1 MDGWMTVEG
10 KAEEIV
16 FWMCGS
22 SRRQMVF
29 CLGRLALEDYG
40 VI

>member
-16 FWMCGS
+16 FWMRGS
-22 SRRQMVF
+22 SRRRRQMVF
-29 CLGRLALEDYG
+29 VLSGSR
-40 VI
+40 